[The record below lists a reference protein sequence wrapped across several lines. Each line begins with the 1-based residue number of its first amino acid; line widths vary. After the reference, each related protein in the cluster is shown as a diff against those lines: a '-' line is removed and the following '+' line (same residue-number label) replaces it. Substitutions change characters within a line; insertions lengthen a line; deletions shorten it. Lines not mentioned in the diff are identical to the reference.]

1 MHRLGI
7 FQGSFA
13 GGSRTDIYSDIY
25 EFPPEIIP
33 AFVDGYLLIV
43 VTMLI
48 GFILHFTP
56 HKYSLRI
63 QKGLEWLPLAGK
75 AFVFAI
81 VIFLVLQ
88 VRSSELVPF
97 IYFQF

>member
-7 FQGSFA
+7 FQAPSLEVA
-13 GGSRTDIYSDIY
+13 GQIFTQI
-25 EFPPEIIP
+25 FTNFHPEIIP